1 MTWSPL
7 VIHMGKIHLDSSHYK
22 PKINSR
28 WILDLNVNCKVIAL
42 LEEATT
48 DICDLEVD
56 KNILNNMQKH

>member
-1 MTWSPL
+1 MWKNMNFDFYYTL
-7 VIHMGKIHLDSSHYK
+7 LAM
-22 PKINSR
+22 NSR
-28 WILDLNVNCKVIAL
+28 QILDLNVNCKVIAL